1 MFKLT
6 EAYPEHFEHL
16 YILFECKLNLQHI
29 YNINILINMTYNT
42 YFVILKLK
50 IFLSS
55 PHNIFIYL
63 FEILRYNYTPSFL
76 YNQ

>member
-6 EAYPEHFEHL
+6 EAYPEHFEHP

-29 YNINILINMTYNT
+29 YNINIHINMTYNT
-42 YFVILKLK
+42 HSLILKLK

-63 FEILRYNYTPSFL
+63 FEILKYNHIPIFL
-76 YNQ
+76 HNQ